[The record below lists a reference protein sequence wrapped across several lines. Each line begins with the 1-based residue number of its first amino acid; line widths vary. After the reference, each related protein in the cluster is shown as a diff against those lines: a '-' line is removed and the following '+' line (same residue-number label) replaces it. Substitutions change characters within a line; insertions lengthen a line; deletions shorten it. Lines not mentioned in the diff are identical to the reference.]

1 MKFPRTIGLASLLLA
16 TYFPSL
22 ACADTAGAYP
32 AKPVHMI
39 VPWPPGGSTDLIARM
54 MAKKLNEQWKV
65 PVVVEN
71 RPGASGIIGSG
82 ALAKASPDG
91 YTIGWIIST
100 HAVNPSLYKTLPY
113 DSKKD
118 FAPVAL
124 VASMPNYL
132 VVNSNVPA
140 KNLQDLIALMKKQPG
155 KMTFASAGN
164 GTSTHLSGELF
175 KQTAGVD
182 IAHVPYKGGS
192 PAITDL
198 TGGQVDMMFG
208 NSGSILP
215 FIRSGKLQSLAVTS
229 AARNSEFPATPT
241 VAESGYP
248 DFVVNE
254 WYGLAAPA
262 GTPPGILEKLQKDVL
277 AAAEDTDFQ
286 SIVVKQFGG
295 AITLKNRL
303 DFSRFID
310 QETDRWSKV
319 TKASGIVAQ

>member
-1 MKFPRTIGLASLLLA
+1 MTFTRAINLASLLLA
-16 TYFPSL
+16 ACVPSF
-22 ACADTAGAYP
+22 AGADTAGAYP
-32 AKPVHMI
+32 DKPVRMI

-54 MAKKLNEQWKV
+54 MAKKLNEQWQV

-82 ALAKASPDG
+82 ALAKAPADG

-100 HAVNPSLYKTLPY
+100 HAVNPSLHKTLPY
-113 DSKKD
+113 DSRKD

-124 VASMPNYL
+124 VASMPDYL
-132 VVNSNVPA
+132 VVNSSVPA
-140 KNLQDLIALMKKQPG
+140 KNLQELIALMKQTPG

-164 GTSTHLSGELF
+164 GTSTHLAGELF

-182 IAHVPYKGGS
+182 IVHVPYKGGS

-198 TGGQVDMMFG
+198 TGGQVDMMFA

-215 FIRSGKLQSLAVTS
+215 FIRGAKVQSLAVTS
-229 AARNSEFPATPT
+229 AARNAEFPDTPT

-248 DFVVNE
+248 DFEVNE

-262 GTPPGILEKLQKDVL
+262 GTPPAILDKIQQDVL
-277 AAAEDTDFQ
+277 AAAKDADFQ
-286 SIVVKQFGG
+286 GVIVKQFGG
-295 AITLKNRL
+295 ELTLKDRL
-303 DFSRFID
+303 EFDQFIGK
-310 QETDRWSKV
+310 ETDRWTKV
-319 TKASGIVAQ
+319 IQSSGIVAQ